1 MIATHVPSL
10 LCLGCA
16 IVFLS
21 GCTPNATFHVKHPL
35 GKSGSTILT
44 TADLRGMNV
53 TELNPS
59 TVPGQVRPK
68 QITCLEP
75 SADLAKAIS
84 SNTSGA
90 GSAPLGALF
99 GAGVSGETAASVSR
113 SVSESAAQMTDRLA
127 SIQLL
132 RDALY
137 RACEAYANGALTAT
151 SYAVLLSRYDDVMIT
166 MLLGELAAA
175 NFGGS
180 SASLGGGTSGSAN
193 ATFEQQRAQA
203 EAEETDAVA
212 AKSEADK
219 KVAAQEQAVAS
230 AAAEHEAAIDA
241 RSKLADSPDAEG
253 QPSIEDMDRAVGEKQ
268 EALHQEELTL
278 AQLQTEQDLLDGA
291 LSEARAAVAASRS
304 FASATGIAGA
314 KDVSGT
320 ERTKI
325 AASLQEM
332 QRKYVENI
340 NSDALVVACISA
352 LDKPKQPQQHHTL
365 LVDFCSR
372 ELSRGGLLAKTL
384 NAQGELLRILRDKSL
399 HEADVRRLEFHA
411 KQMRDIKQQVE
422 GLDKP
427 AQ

>member
-1 MIATHVPSL
+1 MIVTHVPSL
-10 LCLGCA
+10 LRLGCA

-21 GCTPNATFHVKHPL
+21 GCTPNSTFHIKHPL

-53 TELNPS
+53 TELDPS

-99 GAGVSGETAASVSR
+99 GAGVSGETAASVAR

-175 NFGGS
+175 NFGGAT
-180 SASLGGGTSGSAN
+180 ASLGGGTSGSAN
-193 ATFEQQRAQA
+193 ATFQQQRAQA

-212 AKSEADK
+212 AKTEADK
-219 KVAAQEQAVAS
+219 KVAAQEQKVAKAEAEH
-230 AAAEHEAAIDA
+230 AAAQDA
-241 RSKLADSPDAEG
+241 RDNLGDAPEADT
-253 QPSIEDMDRAVGEKQ
+253 QPSVEDLDRAVDETQ
-268 EALHQEELTL
+268 EALHQEEVAL
-278 AQLQTEQDLLDGA
+278 AQLQTEQNLLDGA
-291 LSEARAAVAASRS
+291 LTEARAAVAASRA
-304 FASATGIAGA
+304 FASATGISGA
-314 KDVSGT
+314 KEVSGT

-325 AASLQEM
+325 AESLQEM

-352 LDKPKQPQQHHTL
+352 LDKPKQPQGHHTL

-372 ELSRGGLLAKTL
+372 ELSGGGLLAKTL
-384 NAQGELLRILRDKSL
+384 QAQGELLRILRDKSL

-411 KQMRDIKQQVE
+411 EQMRDIKEHVKDLEQ
-422 GLDKP
+422 
-427 AQ
+427 